1 MAGAATAGVGSGP
14 VAGLAEGVAV
24 VEASDGSGL
33 GEATVADEGVGG
45 VDEGVAGEAEA
56 GGVRLAVD
64 EATLGTTQLAQRL
77 QGRPNRIPPQNL
89 GRGEHAGR
97 K

>member
-1 MAGAATAGVGSGP
+1 SGGGGDGRGRNRRRRSGP
-14 VAGLAEGVAV
+14 VAGLTEGVAV
-24 VEASDGSGL
+24 VEASDGSVL
-33 GEATVADEGVGG
+33 GEAMVADEGAEVAAGEGVGG

-77 QGRPNRIPPQNL
+77 
-89 GRGEHAGR
+89 H
-97 K
+97 

>member
-1 MAGAATAGVGSGP
+1 SGGGGDGRGRNRRRRSGP
-14 VAGLAEGVAV
+14 VEGLAEGVAV

-33 GEATVADEGVGG
+33 GEATVADEGAEVAAGEGVGG

-77 QGRPNRIPPQNL
+77 
-89 GRGEHAGR
+89 H
-97 K
+97 

>member
-1 MAGAATAGVGSGP
+1 SGGGGDGRGRNRRRRSGP

-33 GEATVADEGVGG
+33 GEATVADEGAEVAVGEGVGG

-64 EATLGTTQLAQRL
+64 EATLGTSQLAQRL
-77 QGRPNRIPPQNL
+77 
-89 GRGEHAGR
+89 H
-97 K
+97 